1 MGIQQN
7 DTATTARI
15 QNFHR
20 NNKRVIS
27 LNDTPGCINT
37 HLRGGKKGTP
47 GHFARLFF
55 YFMAA
60 RSRLCKKI
68 DNGSGGDGSGDKN
81 KGNCDFAGAEWDPG
95 PGPVGRRGEAGNR
108 RRTSF
113 ICHGK
118 TNSPN
123 GLRNDGCF
131 AEIIEVGVLQVL
143 KVGIVEWGGDE
154 KRKAP
159 RIDCSLSVKQDFP
172 FLFLLS
178 ILFSFTE
185 LTIQKYTKNMVSCIP
200 DAAIFSFFLF
210 ILYFDASSI
219 TI

>member
-37 HLRGGKKGTP
+37 HLRG
-47 GHFARLFF
+47 ARKVFLAISPDCSFILWPL
-55 YFMAA
+55 AA
-60 RSRLCKKI
+60 RLCKKI
-68 DNGSGGDGSGDKN
+68 DNGSGGDGNGDKN

-95 PGPVGRRGEAGNR
+95 SGPAGRRGEAGNR

-113 ICHGK
+113 ICGGK

-131 AEIIEVGVLQVL
+131 TEIIEVGVLQVL
-143 KVGIVEWGGDE
+143 KVGNCGMGRGLE
-154 KRKAP
+154 KK
-159 RIDCSLSVKQDFP
+159 
-172 FLFLLS
+172 
-178 ILFSFTE
+178 
-185 LTIQKYTKNMVSCIP
+185 
-200 DAAIFSFFLF
+200 
-210 ILYFDASSI
+210 SSED
-219 TI
+219 